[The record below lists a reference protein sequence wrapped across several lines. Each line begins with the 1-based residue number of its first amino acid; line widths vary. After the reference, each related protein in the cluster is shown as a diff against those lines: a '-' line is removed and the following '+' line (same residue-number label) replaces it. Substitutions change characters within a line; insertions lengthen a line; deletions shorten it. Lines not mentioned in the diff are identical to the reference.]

1 MWTRAKAG
9 QKAKDMA
16 YLARFYWGRLLSTCG
31 CWVGPCTDRSSVAQR
46 CQRQGVM
53 PTHRSMANGQ
63 QVMASWWSCRI

>member
-31 CWVGPCTDRSSVAQR
+31 CWVGPFV
-46 CQRQGVM
+46 
-53 PTHRSMANGQ
+53 
-63 QVMASWWSCRI
+63 